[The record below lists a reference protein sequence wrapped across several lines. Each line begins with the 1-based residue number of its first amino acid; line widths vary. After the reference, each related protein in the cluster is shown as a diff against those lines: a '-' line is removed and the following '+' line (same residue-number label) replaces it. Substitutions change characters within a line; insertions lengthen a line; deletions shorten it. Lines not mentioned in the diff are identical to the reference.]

1 MKTPYNIIFNFI
13 RHTCHK
19 FSIDDS
25 HGLKHSMDVF
35 KYSQRILKN
44 EIVQKPFL
52 QDQERV
58 IYTSALLHDMCDN
71 KYMDENEGLVRIR
84 TFITSDLQYSTVE
97 TEAICNI
104 ISTMSYSKVKKNGF
118 PDVNEFQTA
127 YHIVR
132 ESDLLT
138 AYDIDRCIVFNMN
151 RYDIDYIQS
160 ITDACNL
167 YTVRMKK
174 HIIDNLFTTKTG
186 LSIAQKLTDDSNE
199 RVDELLKILE

>member
-1 MKTPYNIIFNFI
+1 MRTQYNVIFNFI
-13 RHTCHK
+13 RHTCDK
-19 FSIDDS
+19 FAIDDS

-44 EIVQKPFL
+44 EVVENPHIQKY
-52 QDQERV
+52 ERI

-71 KYMDENEGLVRIR
+71 KYMDEDEGLIRIR
-84 TFITSDLQYSTVE
+84 TFITTDLEYSPAE
-97 TEAICNI
+97 IDAICNI

-118 PDVNEFQTA
+118 PSMGEFQPA

-151 RYDIDYIQS
+151 RYEIDYIQS

-167 YTVRMKK
+167 YDVRMKK
-174 HIIDNLFTTKTG
+174 HIDDNLFTTKTG
-186 LSIAQKLTDDSNE
+186 LEIAKKLVVDSDE
-199 RVDELLKILE
+199 RVIELNEINK

>member
-1 MKTPYNIIFNFI
+1 
-13 RHTCHK
+13 
-19 FSIDDS
+19 
-25 HGLKHSMDVF
+25 MDVF

-44 EIVQKPFL
+44 EIVEKPFL
-52 QDQERV
+52 KDHERV

-71 KYMDENEGLVRIR
+71 KYMNEAEGLIRIR
-84 TFITSDLQYSTVE
+84 TFIVDNLHYSPIE

-118 PDVNEFQTA
+118 PDMNEFQTA

-174 HIIDNLFTTKTG
+174 HIDDNLFTTKTG
-186 LSIAQKLTDDSNE
+186 LSIAKELTEDSDE

>member
-58 IYTSALLHDMCDN
+58 IYTSANSSFFAGVHPFDCNSSVKSGNLL
-71 KYMDENEGLVRIR
+71 L
-84 TFITSDLQYSTVE
+84 
-97 TEAICNI
+97 
-104 ISTMSYSKVKKNGF
+104 
-118 PDVNEFQTA
+118 
-127 YHIVR
+127 
-132 ESDLLT
+132 
-138 AYDIDRCIVFNMN
+138 
-151 RYDIDYIQS
+151 
-160 ITDACNL
+160 
-167 YTVRMKK
+167 
-174 HIIDNLFTTKTG
+174 
-186 LSIAQKLTDDSNE
+186 
-199 RVDELLKILE
+199 

>member
-1 MKTPYNIIFNFI
+1 MKIPYNIIFNFI
-13 RHTCHK
+13 RHTCNT

-44 EIVQKPFL
+44 EIVEKPFL
-52 QDQERV
+52 KNHERV

-71 KYMDENEGLVRIR
+71 KYMNEAEGLTRIR
-84 TFITSDLQYSTVE
+84 TFIVDNLHYSPIE

-118 PDVNEFQTA
+118 PDMNDFQTA

-151 RYDIDYIQS
+151 RYNIDYIHS
-160 ITDACNL
+160 ISDACNL

-174 HIIDNLFTTKTG
+174 HIVDNLFTTKSG
-186 LSIAQKLTDDSNE
+186 LSIATALEKDSDERLVELNE
-199 RVDELLKILE
+199 LIK